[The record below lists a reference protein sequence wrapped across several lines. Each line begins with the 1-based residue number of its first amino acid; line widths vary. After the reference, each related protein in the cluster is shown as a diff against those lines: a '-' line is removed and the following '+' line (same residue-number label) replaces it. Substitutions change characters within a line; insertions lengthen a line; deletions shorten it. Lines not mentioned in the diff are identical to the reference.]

1 VSVNYVFGTVLERSS
16 PTFLRQ
22 ITGAGDVL
30 IDQTEVA
37 SISYDVWEVPM
48 SRNLYQSQFGALPL
62 NAASLLPNIPTGVLK
77 NITYGRVLPVNPTI
91 LNSPKTDLGWNLDTI
106 GYNFSAT
113 LPPIDFP
120 LIPLVNF
127 PNPIWEQ
134 IIFRITPVVGNEYS
148 IGFIV
153 MVAFDL
159 SGRRTGSGSGTGF

>member
-1 VSVNYVFGTVLERSS
+1 MSVNFVFGTVLERSS

-30 IDQTEVA
+30 LDQSEIH
-37 SISYDVWEVPM
+37 SITYDVWQVPM

-77 NITYGRVLPVNPTI
+77 NITYGRVLPVNPTM
-91 LNSPKTDLGWNLDTI
+91 LNSPRTDLGWNLDSR
-106 GYNFSAT
+106 GYNFAAT
-113 LPPIDFP
+113 LPAIDFP
-120 LIPLVNF
+120 LIPLASF

-134 IIFRITPVVGNEYS
+134 IIFRMTPVVGNEFS

-153 MVAFDL
+153 MVQFDL
-159 SGRRTGSGSGTGF
+159 SGRSMGSGSGT